1 MLTAALHVGLL
12 KSTRP
17 SAQEILSLPYFDSQK
32 GTDHGLLQY
41 VGTDSKGVR
50 IYSAGL
56 EAGGS
61 YIINSVRTLLTLS
74 REAEINFVDTLP
86 GVNWWMKAGGFI
98 SRFLGFKGVGRPLVI
113 YGSVKALP
121 LLAKLVSSTE
131 EEGE

>member
-1 MLTAALHVGLL
+1 MLAAALHVGLL
-12 KSTRP
+12 KSTKP

-41 VGTDSKGVR
+41 VGTDTNGIR

-61 YIINSVRTLLTLS
+61 YIINSVRNLLALS
-74 REAEINFVDTLP
+74 REAEIAFVDTLP

-121 LLAKLVSSTE
+121 LLAKIVTDSIE
-131 EEGE
+131 EEG